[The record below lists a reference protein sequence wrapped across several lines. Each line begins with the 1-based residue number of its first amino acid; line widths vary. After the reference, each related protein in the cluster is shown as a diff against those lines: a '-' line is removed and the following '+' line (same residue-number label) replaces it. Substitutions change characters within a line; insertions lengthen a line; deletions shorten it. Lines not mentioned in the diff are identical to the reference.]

1 MTWATG
7 SVLTEPAASSR
18 MEMSEDRES
27 AHYNHSL
34 EDEGGDVYAGL
45 TPDQFFPQSNP
56 IS

>member
-27 AHYNHSL
+27 AH
-34 EDEGGDVYAGL
+34 EGGGVYAGL
-45 TPDQFFPQSNP
+45 TPDQFFPKSNP